1 MEPVIMEKEETREKI
16 VAVETRKSIVT
27 EGEAV
32 LLDSDEDVLVV
43 EEEKVEEKDRRILLC
58 HGL

>member
-1 MEPVIMEKEETREKI
+1 MEKEETREKV
-16 VAVETRKSIVT
+16 VAVETRKSIDT

-43 EEEKVEEKDRRILLC
+43 EEEKEEEKDRRILLC
-58 HGL
+58 YGL